1 MAARNWSWK
10 MILLAVVST
19 AALAL
24 AAWAQ
29 EDEVESSCSAAC
41 YEAEEKCYEACGDA
55 DDLAECDETCKA
67 QTEAC
72 LEACE

>member
-10 MILLAVVST
+10 MIFLTVVST

-29 EDEVESSCSAAC
+29 DEEVESSCSAAC
-41 YEAEEKCYEACGDA
+41 YKAEEQCYETCSDA
-55 DDLAECDETCKA
+55 EDPAVCEENCQA
-67 QTEAC
+67 QAEAC